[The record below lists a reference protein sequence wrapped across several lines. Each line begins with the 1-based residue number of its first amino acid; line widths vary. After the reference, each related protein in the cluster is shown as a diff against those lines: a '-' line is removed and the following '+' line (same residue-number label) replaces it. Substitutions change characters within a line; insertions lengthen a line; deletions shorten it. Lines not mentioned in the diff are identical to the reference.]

1 MTDRPDHSQ
10 DPYAAQDGRD
20 RWSPGHYDGQAPGWS
35 GRAGGTAFPGSGS
48 NHAQTGP
55 SFGQGAD
62 DGAPG
67 AGQSGAYDGAP
78 VPGQNGPGGHVGPGP
93 VPGTDLGADLSASF
107 RWMWS
112 AFTANLATFLVPA
125 VVFGLLGLALN
136 QGPKAVGWFVAMS
149 EGTPF
154 SIDLVLYDDPP
165 VWVDVLSAVA
175 SLLGAVLAI
184 LWSTGSYRAGEIVR
198 NGGRPQILEAS
209 IGTGRLILASL
220 LVGVLVVIGVFACIL
235 PGIVIGIVAM
245 YTLPAV
251 ASGLRPLDG
260 LKSSGRLV
268 GAHLGISLVVV
279 LIGIAAGLI
288 GSLLL
293 VGLFLATP
301 LSALFLTALYQR
313 LRGNHLAPPVRV

>member
-125 VVFGLLGLALN
+125 VVFG
-136 QGPKAVGWFVAMS
+136 S
-149 EGTPF
+149 
-154 SIDLVLYDDPP
+154 
-165 VWVDVLSAVA
+165 
-175 SLLGAVLAI
+175 
-184 LWSTGSYRAGEIVR
+184 
-198 NGGRPQILEAS
+198 
-209 IGTGRLILASL
+209 LAS
-220 LVGVLVVIGVFACIL
+220 
-235 PGIVIGIVAM
+235 P
-245 YTLPAV
+245 
-251 ASGLRPLDG
+251 
-260 LKSSGRLV
+260 
-268 GAHLGISLVVV
+268 
-279 LIGIAAGLI
+279 
-288 GSLLL
+288 
-293 VGLFLATP
+293 
-301 LSALFLTALYQR
+301 
-313 LRGNHLAPPVRV
+313 